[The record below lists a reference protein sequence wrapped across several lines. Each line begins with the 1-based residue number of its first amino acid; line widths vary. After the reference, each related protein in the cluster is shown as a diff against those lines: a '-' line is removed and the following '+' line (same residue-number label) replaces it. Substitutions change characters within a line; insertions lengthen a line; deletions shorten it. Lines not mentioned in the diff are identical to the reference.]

1 MSVNEVVN
9 ELVDKL
15 TQIENEMKLLQED
28 RKVLYDEYK
37 EKLDLKAFKAA
48 VRIAKIKSK
57 LGEAS
62 EVELDN
68 MLDTVE
74 DKITV
79 E

>member
-28 RKVLYDEYK
+28 RKVLFDEYK
-37 EKLDLKAFKAA
+37 EQLDLKAFKAA

>member
-1 MSVNEVVN
+1 MAESDIVT
-9 ELVDKL
+9 ELVERL
-15 TQIENEMKLLQED
+15 TRVENEMKLLQED
-28 RKVLYDEYK
+28 RKVLYEEYK

-57 LGEAS
+57 LGEMS
-62 EVELDN
+62 EVEMEN

-74 DKITV
+74 DKLTV